1 MEDLETTKLAL
12 LALVESCQLFCFCK
26 TNQDNS
32 FEILIT
38 DSDFETVTQGLK
50 SLCMSRLA
58 VIVVAARNDVSTIK
72 CDEPGS
78 CPLLKTAKTT

>member
-1 MEDLETTKLAL
+1 M
-12 LALVESCQLFCFCK
+12 
-26 TNQDNS
+26 
-32 FEILIT
+32 T